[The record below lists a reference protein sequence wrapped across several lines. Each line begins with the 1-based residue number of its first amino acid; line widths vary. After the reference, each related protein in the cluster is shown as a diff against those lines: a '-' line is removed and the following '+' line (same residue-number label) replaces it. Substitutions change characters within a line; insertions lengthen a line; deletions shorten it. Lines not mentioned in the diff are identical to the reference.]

1 MGVNLDINRA
11 NRHFERMEITV
22 TSPMQAFIQR
32 QIAQG
37 YRDAEEVARQA
48 LLRWMSEENDT
59 PPQIQ
64 SRLDEAAGGVFKEG
78 NRGNIERIIASC

>member
-1 MGVNLDINRA
+1 MGANLDINGA
-11 NRHFERMEITV
+11 LKHFERMEITV

-48 LLRWMSEENDT
+48 LLRWMAEEDDT
-59 PPQIQ
+59 PPRIQ
-64 SRLDEAAGGVFKEG
+64 DRLNEAAAGSFKTS